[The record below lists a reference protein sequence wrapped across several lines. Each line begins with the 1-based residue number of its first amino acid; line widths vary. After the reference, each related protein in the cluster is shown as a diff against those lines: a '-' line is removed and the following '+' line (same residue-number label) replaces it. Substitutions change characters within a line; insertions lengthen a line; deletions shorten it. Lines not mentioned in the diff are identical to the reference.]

1 MFVQG
6 LRPHMKSKLL
16 IYLFIYLY
24 IIIHK
29 GFPSL
34 WMCKWKIKKQTHNKK
49 AVLLDAT
56 KIKYIVDDNS
66 K

>member
-1 MFVQG
+1 
-6 LRPHMKSKLL
+6 
-16 IYLFIYLY
+16 
-24 IIIHK
+24 
-29 GFPSL
+29 
-34 WMCKWKIKKQTHNKK
+34 MCMWKIKKQTHKKK